1 MRILH
6 IFPNFG
12 VGGSQV
18 RFAML
23 AETLGRRI
31 AHTVLAID
39 HDYAARALVPADAD
53 VSYVTFRPASSFYAR
68 LKSYRS
74 YLRTCRP
81 DILITYNWGAI
92 EWALAGAIGKVPH
105 IHIEDGFGPDEARG
119 QLRRRVW
126 TRHVALRGSTL
137 VVPSLT
143 LHDIAIHKWKLPCER
158 VKYIPNGIASR
169 NTYRTALAKRGIE
182 LPADLPRIAWVGA
195 LRPEKNP
202 LRMLRAFAPLRGKA
216 VLLML
221 GDGPERNAVL
231 REAQRLGLLPYFRLL
246 GHQDDPRDIIMQCDI
261 LGLSSDTEQ
270 MPFAVLEAMDG
281 GLAIAAVD
289 VGDIRQMVSAE
300 NRPFIVPARDD
311 ALCTAMNSL
320 ISDRVLRAKIGLA
333 NRIRLRKVYDI
344 LNMTIEYSQLFDTTA
359 AARNNRR
366 IAHV

>member
-1 MRILH
+1 MKILH

-23 AETLGRRI
+23 AEALGRRI

-39 HDYAARALVPADAD
+39 DDYTAKALVPADAD
-53 VSYVTFRPASSFYAR
+53 VSYVAFRPASSFYAR

-74 YLRTCRP
+74 YLRACRP

-92 EWALAGAIGKVPH
+92 EWALAGAIEKVPH

-119 QLRRRVW
+119 QLRRRIW
-126 TRHVALRGSTL
+126 ARHVALRGSTL

-143 LHDIAIHKWKLPCER
+143 LHDIAIRKWKLPCER

-169 NTYRTALAKRGIE
+169 NRYHTALEKRGIE
-182 LPADLPRIAWVGA
+182 LPANLPRIVWVGA

-216 VLLML
+216 VLLMM

-231 REAQRLGLLPYFRLL
+231 WEAQRLGLLPYFRLL
-246 GHQDDPRDIIMQCDI
+246 GHQDDPRDIVMQCDI

-281 GLAIAAVD
+281 GLAIAATD
-289 VGDIRQMVSAE
+289 VGDVRQMVAAE
-300 NRPFIVPARDD
+300 NRPFIVPAQDD
-311 ALCTAMNSL
+311 ALSMAMDSL
-320 ISDRVLRAKIGLA
+320 ILDRALRARIGLA
-333 NRIRLRKVYDI
+333 NRARLRKVYDI
-344 LNMTIEYSQLFDTTA
+344 LSMTIEYSRLFAITA
-359 AARNNRR
+359 TPRNSKRAAH
-366 IAHV
+366 A